1 MAKKKSKKKVT
12 KKALE
17 KKMPESK
24 TSKKQNLISFFDS
37 QNQNQA
43 TLSKIYVCWNQIDE
57 REECSGLYTFE
68 DGTSKEG
75 GSVNNNVASGCLEFE
90 QSEESSYSCADNFLG
105 LAETLKDKIWGK
117 YEDQFADF
125 GGEGKSIDYEYD
137 EFEDYE
143 HWNTDDCEKDIPV
156 EPSHLDL
163 KLIHESE
170 ELSYRFDLK
179 SEDANGVGE
188 YALYEWD
195 SSATNRQISEAFYN
209 LDDISRLIKHL
220 AP

>member
-1 MAKKKSKKKVT
+1 MSNVIR
-12 KKALE
+12 LC
-17 KKMPESK
+17 
-24 TSKKQNLISFFDS
+24 IG
-37 QNQNQA
+37 
-43 TLSKIYVCWNQIDE
+43 E
-57 REECSGLYTFE
+57 R
-68 DGTSKEG
+68 G

-143 HWNTDDCEKDIPV
+143 HWDTDDCEKDIPV

-170 ELSYRFDLK
+170 ELSFRFEKK

-195 SSATNRQISEAFYN
+195 SSTTNTQISGAFYN
-209 LDDISRLIKHL
+209 LDDISELIKHL
-220 AP
+220 TKQGSARPSPATSNSGFLLFLSQTKFDISISCDGIAKLTDPEFM